1 MIISNQI
8 EDSDI
13 RADTYVIGVV
23 IELVT
28 SIISSILFCLFSL
41 NLINLYYGD
50 IILYSVNMR

>member
-1 MIISNQI
+1 MIISYQI